1 MNQQQIEGESYEEN
15 SQLNSKGFSKFCQET
30 RLVILSNLISK
41 ILKYLRTTKEMLFQ
55 VML

>member
-1 MNQQQIEGESYEEN
+1 MNQQRMEGESYEEN
-15 SQLNSKGFSKFCQET
+15 SQLNPKGFSKFCQET